1 MEAHYDPERHEPLR
15 DIAWNEAQARD
26 RVAEICRDAEAAFD
40 PRTLWPIHP
49 GDAFPEMAPDGIMRG
64 LYDGAAGVFHALG
77 QLAGAGIYSP
87 AIDAMSVVP
96 GLHEASL
103 ASPDEAGAGAS
114 LLVGSSGIL
123 LVAHE
128 LEPSAANA
136 DALAAAIAGNV
147 EHPSNELLLGAP
159 GTMIAARAMY
169 ARTGQER
176 FRELWRA
183 SARTLLARQE
193 ADGLWTQD
201 LYGSTVRYIGTG
213 HGFAGN
219 VLALSGAPEWLDDP
233 AGFEARAVAS
243 TRALALIDGDR
254 ANWAPVESGGTSKA
268 PPRVQWCH
276 GAPGMVTSLASLAPG
291 DDEHGALM
299 AAGGEFTWHVGPIA
313 KNAGLCHGTAGN
325 GYAFLALFERTG
337 DELWLARA
345 RAFAMHALDQ
355 VARFRAADGRGRYT
369 LFSGGMGAALF
380 AAACLEGDFAFPAL
394 DDW

>member
-1 MEAHYDPERHEPLR
+1 MEALYDPQRHEPLR

-40 PRTLWPIHP
+40 HRTLWPIHP

-64 LYDGAAGVFHALG
+64 LSTTVRPASSTRSGS
-77 QLAGAGIYSP
+77 SP
-87 AIDAMSVVP
+87 AP
-96 GLHEASL
+96 AST
-103 ASPDEAGAGAS
+103 ARPSTPSACVRACTRRRSSPDEAGAGAS

-183 SARTLLARQE
+183 SARTLLGRQE
-193 ADGLWTQD
+193 ADSLWTRD

-219 VLALSGAPEWLDDP
+219 VLALSGAPEWLDEIP
-233 AGFEARAVAS
+233 GRLRGPCRCVHAGAGADRRRPGQLVTRRIGRHVHRAAARAV
-243 TRALALIDGDR
+243 
-254 ANWAPVESGGTSKA
+254 V
-268 PPRVQWCH
+268 PR
-276 GAPGMVTSLASLAPG
+276 
-291 DDEHGALM
+291 
-299 AAGGEFTWHVGPIA
+299 
-313 KNAGLCHGTAGN
+313 
-325 GYAFLALFERTG
+325 
-337 DELWLARA
+337 RA
-345 RAFAMHALDQ
+345 RHGDI
-355 VARFRAADGRGRYT
+355 ARLPRSRR
-369 LFSGGMGAALF
+369 
-380 AAACLEGDFAFPAL
+380 
-394 DDW
+394 

>member
-1 MEAHYDPERHEPLR
+1 MAALYDPERHEPLR
-15 DIAWNEAQARD
+15 DFPWNPAQASD
-26 RVAEICRDAEAAFD
+26 AIAEICRDAEGAFD
-40 PRTLWPIHP
+40 PRTLWPMHP

-64 LYDGAAGVFHALG
+64 IYDGAAGMLHALG
-77 QLAGAGIYSP
+77 RLAEAGLHEP
-87 AIDAMSVVP
+87 AIDAAEVAA

-123 LVAHE
+123 LVAHR
-128 LEPSAANA
+128 LTPSAANA
-136 DALAAAIAGNV
+136 DALAAAIAVNV
-147 EHPSNELLLGAP
+147 EHPSNELLLGSP
-159 GTMIAARAMY
+159 GTMLAARAMY
-169 ARTGQER
+169 ARTGEER

-201 LYGSTVRYIGTG
+201 LYGSLVRYIGTG

-219 VLALSGAPEWLDDP
+219 VLAVSGAPEWLDDP

-254 ANWAPVESGGTSKA
+254 ASWKPVESGGTSKA

-325 GYAFLALFERTG
+325 GYAFLALLERTG
-337 DELWLARA
+337 DERWLARA

-355 VARFRAADGRGRYT
+355 VARFRATEGRGRYT
-369 LFSGGMGAALF
+369 LYSGDMGAALL
-380 AAACLEGDFAFPAL
+380 AAACLEGEFAFPGL